1 MKTAEASIP
10 HEVVKMNVI
19 EGVPMVK
26 AWRVYLKLTQAEV
39 AKRATITQ
47 AALSQI
53 EKPGAKPHKDT
64 LKKLAQV
71 LGLVLAQ
78 ME

>member
-1 MKTAEASIP
+1 MIP

-39 AKRATITQ
+39 AKRAGITQ
-47 AALSQI
+47 ATLAHIQNS
-53 EKPGAKPHKDT
+53 EGTSHKGT
-64 LKKLAQV
+64 CQQCLNAR
-71 LGLVLAQ
+71 
-78 ME
+78 